1 MCKKLVKINSKIVKR
16 MYNSENYKIYAT
28 YVDKKEFPNIKHN
41 KYDNVTIYGDVHN
54 LVVSQSYEV
63 TAVEQLDNKYGY
75 GYDIVNI
82 RMDKPKNE
90 EEVYMFLR
98 EFLSEN
104 QVGVLWQH
112 YPDIIDIILRG
123 EADTVDL
130 DKLKGIGEKTFET
143 IKTKIIENYCIYD
156 LVVEFGGILTMSM
169 LKKLYDEFKSIP
181 IMKL

>member
-1 MCKKLVKINSKIVKR
+1 
-16 MYNSENYKIYAT
+16 
-28 YVDKKEFPNIKHN
+28 
-41 KYDNVTIYGDVHN
+41 
-54 LVVSQSYEV
+54 
-63 TAVEQLDNKYGY
+63 
-75 GYDIVNI
+75 
-82 RMDKPKNE
+82 MDKPKNE

-98 EFLSEN
+98 EILTEN
-104 QVGVLWQH
+104 QAGVLWQH

-169 LKKLYDEFKSIP
+169 NLNQFPK
-181 IMKL
+181 